1 MSRFD
6 RRPLTDALLALLA
19 EGTGRPVYDH
29 GAPPNAADD
38 DDEDDQPAGPPY
50 VVVWSIEGGRY
61 EGTWGDPVEIADVV
75 YQIDSVGMARRSA
88 EWLADKVGHVMLDR
102 ETGGAF
108 SADLD
113 VDGMAITNRSPQ
125 GGPAGVEIDGK
136 PPHEVFSVPERYV
149 LVVVP
154 T

>member
-19 EGTGRPVYDH
+19 EGTDRPAYDH
-29 GAPPNAADD
+29 GAPPDAD
-38 DDEDDQPAGPPY
+38 PPY
-50 VVVWSIEGGRY
+50 NVVWSIEGGRY

-108 SADLD
+108 SAELD
-113 VDGMAITNRSPQ
+113 VDGMAVTNRSPQ
-125 GGPAGVEIDGK
+125 GGPAGVEVDGR

-154 T
+154 A